1 MDQQQN
7 SDDGVDAG
15 TIHRAHLLPYANIT
29 PTLDPTVFV
38 GQGSI
43 IVGDVHIGRDS
54 SVWFNAV
61 IRGDVHEIR
70 IGERTNIQD
79 LAMLHVQCNMHS
91 LTIGNGVTVGH
102 SVVLHGCIVEDYAQI
117 GMNATVLNGAVV
129 SAYSIVAAGAVVR
142 ENFVV
147 PPRTLVAGVPAKIIR
162 ELTDEECKKLE
173 QGAQNYIDYV
183 RSYRENFNIRTQR

>member
-1 MDQQQN
+1 MP
-7 SDDGVDAG
+7 
-15 TIHRAHLLPYANIT
+15 LLPYANIL

-38 GQGSI
+38 GEGSI
-43 IVGDVHIGRDS
+43 IVGDVHIGCDS
-54 SVWFNAV
+54 SVWFNCV
-61 IRGDVHEIR
+61 IRGDVHQIR

-79 LAMLHVQCNMHS
+79 LSMLHVQCNTHP

-102 SVVLHGCIVEDYAQI
+102 SVVLHGCTIEDNAQI

-129 SAYSIVAAGAVVR
+129 GAYSIVAAGAVVR

-147 PPRTLVAGVPAKIIR
+147 PPRTLVAGVPAKIVR
-162 ELTDEECKKLE
+162 QVTDEECAKLE

-183 RSYRENFNIRTQR
+183 RSYREHVNIRTQR

>member
-7 SDDGVDAG
+7 LDGGVDAG
-15 TIHRAHLLPYANIT
+15 TTYRDPLIPYANIT
-29 PTLDPTVFV
+29 PTIDPTVFI

-43 IVGDVHIGRDS
+43 IIGDVHIGRDS

-102 SVVLHGCIVEDYAQI
+102 SAVLHGCVVEDFAQI

-147 PPRTLVAGVPAKIIR
+147 PPRTLVAGVPAKVIR
-162 ELTDEECKKLE
+162 ELSEEECAKLE

-183 RSYRENFNIRTQR
+183 RSYRENSNIRTQR